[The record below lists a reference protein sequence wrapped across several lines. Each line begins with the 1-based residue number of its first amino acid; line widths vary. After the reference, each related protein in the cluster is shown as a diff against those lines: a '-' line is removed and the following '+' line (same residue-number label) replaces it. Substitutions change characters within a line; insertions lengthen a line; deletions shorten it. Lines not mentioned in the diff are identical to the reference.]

1 MPHTDYCHSNT
12 ASVCSPMDDDIHTV
26 DMMSGFIDKFLLV
39 TKEEQITLLNEVLS
53 SHASQHYN
61 LALPADYLHLQ

>member
-1 MPHTDYCHSNT
+1 
-12 ASVCSPMDDDIHTV
+12 MDDDIHPV
-26 DMMSGFIDKFLLV
+26 DTMSGFIDKFLLV